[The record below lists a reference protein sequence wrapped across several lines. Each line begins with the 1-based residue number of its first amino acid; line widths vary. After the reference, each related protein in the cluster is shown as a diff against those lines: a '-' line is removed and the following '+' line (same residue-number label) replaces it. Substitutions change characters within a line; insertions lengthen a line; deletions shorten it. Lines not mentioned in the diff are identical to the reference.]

1 MFEPKFAERSKLL
14 KPSSI
19 RQMMAIAKEL
29 LAQGKTVY
37 ELNIGQPDIPC
48 IPEFVEGVARK
59 ADSRQINYSP
69 YNGEKYLRETYA
81 RYLNNYFDRRGEGH
95 FVIDTEN
102 VLICAGASHCLSN
115 IFLTICNPGDE
126 VITFEPFFSP
136 YQGFLAIAGG
146 VLKAIPTE
154 AENDFAIPGA
164 EVIESYIT
172 PKTKAILINTP
183 NNPSGKIMTREE
195 LERIARICVEH
206 DIYLISDEVYREM
219 IIGDEEA
226 VSILQI
232 DLQDEYLN
240 DKLTSRMIMVDSAS
254 KTFSLCG
261 VRIGFIISL
270 QPIID
275 TLALVNAHT
284 VACISDIMQYGVAS
298 AYDAVLWRP
307 EYIEEFRRTYRDRL
321 EATMDAI
328 EKYLPDCIVSRPKG
342 AFYVMVKFPEL
353 EDVTDFCHYTLE
365 KFNMGGETVAMTPAK
380 GFYLDPKRGKNEV
393 RLALVVDPAK
403 MCRSI
408 QIISQS
414 LKAYKHHISNQNSHL
429 RHLL

>member
-154 AENDFAIPGA
+154 AENDFAIPSA

-261 VRIGFIISL
+261 VRIGFIVSL
-270 QPIID
+270 QPIVD

-414 LKAYKHHISNQNSHL
+414 LKAYKRHIANQNSHL